1 MKSDDIRRIVVT
13 GAGGQITYALL
24 FRLAAGALFGP
35 EQKIALVLHDLPEA
49 QDRLIGVAM
58 ELADGAFPLLEAV
71 ITTADISSAFEDAD
85 VAFLVGAKPR
95 GKGMERSDLLKDN
108 AGVFEAQGKA
118 LNEVAKPTI
127 KVVVIGNPA
136 NTNAL
141 ILARNAPRIP
151 RRNITSMMRLDHNR
165 ALSMIAKMADAD
177 IEDVS
182 NLAVWGNHSPTMYPD
197 VSNARVARKT
207 VSEVT
212 DVDWLRNAFIPAVAQ
227 RGAAV
232 IAARGSSSAASAAN
246 AALDHMRD
254 WIHGTDGKWVSMGVF
269 TEGAFGFDEDLVIG
283 VPVTCANGDFQI
295 VDLEIDAAS
304 RLKIDLSIAELAGER
319 NAIYGPSAI

>member
-1 MKSDDIRRIVVT
+1 MKSDDIPRIVVT
-13 GAGGQITYALL
+13 GAGGQIAYALL
-24 FRLAAGALFGP
+24 FRLAAGALYGP
-35 EQKIALVLHDLPEA
+35 SQKIALVLHDLPEA

-71 ITTADISSAFEDAD
+71 ITTADTSGAFEDAD

-108 AGVFEAQGKA
+108 AAIFEAQGKA

-127 KVVVIGNPA
+127 KVVVVGNPA

-151 RRNITSMMRLDHNR
+151 RRNITAMMRLDHNR
-165 ALSMIAKMADAD
+165 ALSMIAKTVDAD
-177 IEDVS
+177 IGAIS

-197 VSNARVARKT
+197 VSNARVAGKP
-207 VSEVT
+207 VSEVA
-212 DVDWLRNAFIPAVAQ
+212 DMSWLRNAFIPAVAQ

-246 AALDHMRD
+246 AALDHMKD
-254 WIHGTDGKWVSMGVF
+254 WIHGTGGQWVSMGVF
-269 TEGAFGFDEDLVIG
+269 TQGAYGFDDELVIG
-283 VPVTCANGDFQI
+283 VPVTCANGAFQI

-304 RLKIDLSIAELAGER
+304 RFKIDASIAELIEER
-319 NAIYGPSAI
+319 DAIYGP